1 MNNKHM
7 IEIITDNN
15 VDPNEIEDTN
25 IDNTKPIKSIAKQMI
40 DAAGYH
46 FFIFIK
52 PLAIITTNA
61 ATTT

>member
-1 MNNKHM
+1 M

-15 VDPNEIEDTN
+15 VDPNEIDTTN
-25 IDNTKPIKSIAKQMI
+25 IDNIKPIKSRATQII

-52 PLAIITTNA
+52 PLAIITDNA
-61 ATTT
+61 ANAT